1 MSNSGESS
9 KGNDSKPGP
18 WVWLKN
24 QVWRD
29 NLARAAA
36 YRALDMPDSG
46 TNIHSGL
53 DWKGLAVIA
62 AGLLGGGWLLKDAL
76 RPPPVPRA
84 APASRVHREYEFRIY
99 DAQGRLVGIPRL
111 PAAKT
116 REPANE

>member
-1 MSNSGESS
+1 MSSSENSPPGT
-9 KGNDSKPGP
+9 DSKPGP

-46 TNIHSGL
+46 TNIRTGL

-62 AGLLGGGWLLKDAL
+62 AALLGGGWLLKDAL
-76 RPPPVPRA
+76 RPPVPQPAPTSPVD
-84 APASRVHREYEFRIY
+84 SEYEVRFY
-99 DAQGRLVGIPRL
+99 DAQGRLVDIPRL
-111 PAAKT
+111 PESQRRKPPG
-116 REPANE
+116 E